1 MKRNL
6 LWTFLKRLSPG
17 DPIQFF
23 EQLFEKYGTIV
34 HYKIGFEHIIFLN
47 DPELVKEIL
56 VNQAANFTKERTQN
70 RMKILL
76 GEGLITSEDPYHR
89 VQRHLAQP
97 AFHRQRIVA
106 YGEVMV
112 NKTKM
117 LSDSWLKRWQIA
129 HSKNES
135 LVLDVALE
143 MMHLTLS
150 IV

>member
-112 NKTKM
+112 EKATRI
-117 LSDSWLKRWQIA
+117 SDTWQQQYDAAQA
-129 HSKNES
+129 H
-135 LVLDVALE
+135 
-143 MMHLTLS
+143 
-150 IV
+150 